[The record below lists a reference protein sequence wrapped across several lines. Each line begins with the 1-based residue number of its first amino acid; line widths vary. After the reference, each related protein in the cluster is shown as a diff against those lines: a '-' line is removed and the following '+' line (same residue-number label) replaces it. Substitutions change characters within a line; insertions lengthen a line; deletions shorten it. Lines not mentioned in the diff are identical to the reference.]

1 MEIIQ
6 WGNAFVPAAIVQCIL
21 IDNAA
26 KHQRINQPAVTP
38 ERQSVVRG
46 DAAAV
51 ADRPAVSGPEFPC
64 Q

>member
-6 WGNAFVPAAIVQCIL
+6 CGNAFVPAAIVQCIL

-38 ERQSVVRG
+38 ERQCIVRG
-46 DAAAV
+46 DAASV
-51 ADRPAVSGPEFPC
+51 ADRPAVGCPELLC